1 MIKVLFICHGN
12 ICRSPMAEFIFKDIV
27 IKNEK
32 EDMFIVESRATSSE
46 ELGNGIYYAAK
57 EVLNRRGIP
66 FDANKYAQRLTKSDY
81 ENFDY
86 LIYMDDWNLYGI
98 NKIISEDV
106 YGKVHKLL
114 TYAGLSRDVEDPWYS
129 RNFDKA
135 FDDIMLGC
143 TKLYDFLLKNHN

>member
-27 IKNEK
+27 KKNEK
-32 EDMFIVESRATSSE
+32 DDMFVVESRATSSE

-66 FDANKYAQRLTKSDY
+66 FDTNKYAQILTKRDY

-98 NKIISEDV
+98 NKIISEDL

-114 TYAGLSRDVEDPWYS
+114 TYAGIDRDVEDPWYS

-135 FDDIMLGC
+135 FDDITIGC
-143 TKLYDFLLKNHN
+143 TALFKELIK

>member
-1 MIKVLFICHGN
+1 
-12 ICRSPMAEFIFKDIV
+12 
-27 IKNEK
+27 
-32 EDMFIVESRATSSE
+32 MFIAESRATSSE

-57 EVLNRRGIP
+57 EVLTRRGIP
-66 FDANKYAQRLTKSDY
+66 FDTNKYAQRLSKSDY

-98 NKIISEDV
+98 TKIISEDV

-114 TYAGLSRDVEDPWYS
+114 TYAGIDRDVEDPWYS

-135 FDDIMLGC
+135 FDDITLGC
-143 TKLYDFLLKNHN
+143 TALFNAIIK

>member
-27 IKNEK
+27 KKNEK

-66 FDANKYAQRLTKSDY
+66 FDANKYAQILTKGDY
-81 ENFDY
+81 ESFDY

-98 NKIISEDV
+98 TKIISEDV
-106 YGKVHKLL
+106 YGKVNKLL
-114 TYAGLSRDVEDPWYS
+114 TYAGIDRDVEDPWYS

-135 FDDIMLGC
+135 FDDINLGC
-143 TKLYDFLLKNHN
+143 TALFNAIIK

>member
-27 IKNEK
+27 KKNEK
-32 EDMFIVESRATSSE
+32 EDMFLIESRATSSE

-114 TYAGLSRDVEDPWYS
+114 NYAGLQRDVEDPWYS

-135 FDDIMLGC
+135 FDDITLGC
-143 TKLYDFLLKNHN
+143 TALFNKLIK